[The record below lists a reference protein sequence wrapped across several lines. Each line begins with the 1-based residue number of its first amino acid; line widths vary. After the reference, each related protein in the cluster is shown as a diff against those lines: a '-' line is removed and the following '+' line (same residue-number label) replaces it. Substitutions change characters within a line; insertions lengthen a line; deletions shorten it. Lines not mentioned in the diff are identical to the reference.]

1 MLGLSNWEL
10 QPTMI
15 NMLRA
20 IMDKIDSMQEQ
31 MDFISREEILRQN
44 QEEMLKIQNT

>member
-1 MLGLSNWEL
+1 VEGMLGLSNREL

-31 MDFISREEILRQN
+31 MDFISRER
-44 QEEMLKIQNT
+44 KS

>member
-31 MDFISREEILRQN
+31 MDFISRER
-44 QEEMLKIQNT
+44 KS